1 MIRSFAW
8 TGRKQYYKWIHK
20 FSQSNDDDDDELF
33 LWYGWSKNGISPYF
47 QPEPLSEILTI
58 VNIQHV
64 VSRIW
69 TCTEPELSFVE
80 WSCAVVITTTPQ
92 HSERLAVTLCFLA
105 SGESQQSLSFVNL
118 IGKSTLSCIIRETFD
133 AIFEA
138 LAGEYLHP
146 PSSTEEWENIAH
158 DFQETWNLPHVVGAI
173 DGKHIRIQF
182 PKQSGTFFTII
193 KDSSVLYCWQ
203 FVMLATASHYLML
216 VSMVA
221 IMILEC

>member
-1 MIRSFAW
+1 M
-8 TGRKQYYKWIHK
+8 
-20 FSQSNDDDDDELF
+20 
-33 LWYGWSKNGISPYF
+33 
-47 QPEPLSEILTI
+47 
-58 VNIQHV
+58 
-64 VSRIW
+64 
-69 TCTEPELSFVE
+69 
-80 WSCAVVITTTPQ
+80 ITTTPQ